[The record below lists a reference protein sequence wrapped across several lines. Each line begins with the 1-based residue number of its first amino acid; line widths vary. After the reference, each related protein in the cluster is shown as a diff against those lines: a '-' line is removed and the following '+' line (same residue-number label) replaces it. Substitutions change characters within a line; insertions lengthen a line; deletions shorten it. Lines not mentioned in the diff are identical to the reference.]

1 MEISEIKNSVKH
13 VEKGFRQ
20 SNLSSIN
27 KMSTK
32 IKEQNG
38 IYNNDKKVNKTS
50 RYEDNPD
57 KLLEELNKV
66 FKELNR
72 EFKYDIHEKTR
83 RVMISVKDTETGDI
97 IRQIPSEESLDF
109 FAKTLEMVGLLVDQ
123 KG

>member
-1 MEISEIKNSVKH
+1 MEINEIKSVKQI
-13 VEKGFRQ
+13 EKTFRQ
-20 SNLSSIN
+20 SNLSNTN
-27 KMSTK
+27 KISVKTK
-32 IKEQNG
+32 EKEG
-38 IYNNDKKVNKTS
+38 IYTNDKKVNKTS

-57 KLLEELNKV
+57 KLMEELNKV
-66 FKELNR
+66 FKTLNR

-109 FAKTLEMVGLLVDQ
+109 FAKTLEMAGLLVDQ

>member
-13 VEKGFRQ
+13 VEKTLKK
-20 SNLSSIN
+20 SNLSNIN
-27 KMSTK
+27 KIPTK
-32 IKEQNG
+32 IKEQDG

-57 KLLEELNKV
+57 KLMEELNKV